1 MNTRKILNWALA
13 LCCAMLSACMDE
25 LEPAPG
31 NAGNGNGW
39 AVIEFGH
46 TSFDRVQI
54 TTRSSLGE
62 IPESRVQNLYV
73 YVFDSNGNR
82 VYGHFFDMNNKVDN
96 IVAQNNDCWM
106 VTNKQSE
113 AADDRTQGK
122 VRIKAPHVSGGKL
135 RVLANI
141 DADMLN
147 FSPEKLNLVSSLAD
161 LEALQVTLNQE
172 TTSRNGRF
180 PMTGSADGIT
190 ITQDKGLAG
199 VSQPLV
205 LQRLD
210 AKVEVRVRVAEGN
223 ESQLDDGMKQ
233 TLTGFIPESWQV
245 VNIPRG
251 SFIMERDA
259 GNGGQDAAAELG
271 YFDSEPT
278 SFESSATEKFDY
290 TNASGHTV
298 TVPQGKVHGFSFYM
312 LENRPAAKGSVSGN
326 FHLRDTRVKDAGGHY
341 DTSGGLWQYAPEA
354 GTYLVLRGNV
364 EMSVST
370 ETGSRDQ
377 VLNASVA
384 YYIHLGN
391 FKENLDDYSVC
402 RNTHYT
408 YTVTIKGVKN
418 IMVEVSKGE
427 ENESGATGNIYVAHE
442 AICTFDAHYGQRVFA
457 FDEASIVPDKMTWYV
472 STPFGREGMPDKVN
486 GVEVPSGM
494 DYKWVEFML
503 HDTPA
508 EGQSYDHKNRWYH
521 PEKTMDV
528 MKFCDYIR
536 QQKRLFDAKQPNAFR
551 PEIDEKL
558 KKQYPD
564 NPEIYTRY
572 RIYATV
578 FVNEFYYDSDPIS
591 GEKRPALWKE
601 FVNRPN
607 RTMHILSATDFSPD
621 GASSATGSV
630 VTILQRS
637 IQTVYN
643 VNASSLNTAWGS
655 EVTDELEGK
664 LWFYH
669 AGETHTNLPNGVTEN
684 WGNTSENN
692 GLYNTAKIWKLQ
704 PGVSRW
710 DEYLDYDK
718 VNDTEF
724 SFLKENDPNL
734 KTSRYAIMMRNRD
747 NNGNGVIDAEEVR
760 WYIASTQQLAALY
773 VGDQGIIGDAQLYDQ
788 RNQYGANERDQW
800 QGYKWRNHVISST
813 QFPNDVNHRPTM
825 IWAEEGFSS
834 SAYREYAYQNGSYV
848 KPGHYSVRCVRNL
861 GMDPASETEAREKL
875 NDVNNL
881 PDKSIDFS
889 LVSGSGANAVYRFDL
904 HRVNSKSLRYY
915 SSHDLEPTDEHA
927 EPARTYSAFE
937 TGPVVEFEGSYQDLK
952 EALELGESPCPE
964 GYRIPNIREAA
975 LMSNYIKNNAEW
987 WGSNTYYYVS
997 SYYSFGDFGKRYDAN
1012 SPSWFFKDGHITVSR
1027 PNMTVNIR
1035 TVRDVR

>member
-1 MNTRKILNWALA
+1 MNIRKILNWALA
-13 LCCAMLSACMDE
+13 LCCAMFSACMDE
-25 LEPAPG
+25 LESVSG

-46 TSFDRVQI
+46 TSFDKVQI

-73 YVFDSNGNR
+73 YVFDKDGNR

-96 IVAQNNDCWM
+96 IVAQNSDCWT

-113 AADDRTQGK
+113 KADDQTRGK
-122 VRIKAPHVSGGKL
+122 VRIKAPAVSGGKL
-135 RVLANI
+135 CVLANV

-147 FSPEKLNLVSSLAD
+147 FSPEKLNLVHSLAE

-180 PMTGSADGIT
+180 PMTGRADDIT

-199 VSQPLV
+199 FTQPLE
-205 LQRLD
+205 LRRLD

-223 ESQLDDGMKQ
+223 ESKLDDGATQ

-251 SFIMERDA
+251 SFIMERQRAD
-259 GNGGQDAAAELG
+259 GNDGHDAAAELG

-278 SFESSATEKFDY
+278 IFESSATEDFTY
-290 TNASGHTV
+290 TNTDGQSV
-298 TVPQGKVHGFSFYM
+298 TVPKGKVHGFSFYM
-312 LENRPAAKGSVSGN
+312 LENRPAAKGSVGTN
-326 FHLRDTRVKDAGGHY
+326 FHLRDTRIKDSEDHY
-341 DTSGGLWQYAPEA
+341 DTSDGLWQYAPEA
-354 GTYLVLRGNV
+354 GTYLILRGSV

-370 ETGSRDQ
+370 ATGVRDQ

-418 IMVEVSKGE
+418 IMVEVSTKQ
-427 ENESGATGNIYVAHE
+427 ENESGATGNIYVARE

-457 FDEASIVPDKMTWYV
+457 FDQESIEPDKMTWYV
-472 STPFGREGMPDKVN
+472 STPFGREGMPDRVN
-486 GVEVPSGM
+486 GVEVPSGL

-503 HDTPA
+503 HKLPA
-508 EGQSYDHKNRWYH
+508 EGQPYDHKNRWYN
-521 PEKTMDV
+521 PKETMDV
-528 MKFCDYIR
+528 MAFCAYIR
-536 QQKRLFDAKQPNAFR
+536 RQKRLFDAKQPNDFR
-551 PEIDEKL
+551 PEIDEDL
-558 KKQYPD
+558 RQQYPN
-564 NPEIYTRY
+564 NPEYYTRY

-607 RTMHILSATDFSPD
+607 RTMHILSETRFSPD

-643 VNASSLNTAWGS
+643 VNEPSLTSAWGS

-664 LWFYH
+664 LWFYSANESH
-669 AGETHTNLPNGVTEN
+669 ATLPNGVVKD

-692 GLYNTAKIWKLQ
+692 GLYNTVKIWELQ
-704 PGVSRW
+704 PGVSKW
-710 DEYLDYDK
+710 ADYLDYEK
-718 VNDTEF
+718 ENDTEF
-724 SFLKENDPNL
+724 SFLKENNANL

-788 RNQYGANERDQW
+788 RNQYRADETDTWG
-800 QGYKWRNHVISST
+800 GYKWRSHVISST
-813 QFPNDVNHRPTM
+813 QYPGKTLPTM
-825 IWAEEGFSS
+825 IWAEEGFST
-834 SAYREYAYQNGSYV
+834 SAYREYATGNSG

-875 NDVNNL
+875 KDMNNL

-889 LVSGSGANAVYRFDL
+889 LVSGSGADAVYRFDL

-915 SSHDLEPTDEHA
+915 TSHDLEPTDEHA

-937 TGPVVEFEGSYQDLK
+937 TGPVIEFEGNYLDLK
-952 EALELGESPCPE
+952 EALERGESPCPE

-975 LMSNYIKNNAEW
+975 LMSNYIKDNAAW
-987 WGSNTYYYVS
+987 WGDGYYYVS
-997 SYYSFGDFGKRYDAN
+997 SYYSFGDLGKGYD
-1012 SPSWFFKDGHITVSR
+1012 PDGCISWYFKGGHITVAK
-1027 PNMTVNIR
+1027 PATVHIR